1 MNEKARKKTLY
12 LAVKRILD
20 LTLAAAGL
28 IVAAPVLLTIAAVIR
43 ATMGP
48 PVFFRQAR
56 PGLRGRPFVIYKF
69 RTMRDS
75 PDEPNRPNTDAQRL
89 TKMGRLL
96 RDLSLD
102 ELPALINVIKGEMSL
117 VGPRPLLMEYLE
129 RYSPQ
134 QARRHEAKPGVTGW
148 AQINGRNALPWED
161 RFEHDVWY
169 VDNRS
174 LTLDLKIL
182 ALTLLKVWR
191 REGISADKH
200 ATMPEFLGGREES
213 WKTDKPAT

>member
-20 LTLAAAGL
+20 FTLAAAGL
-28 IVAAPVLLTIAAVIR
+28 IAAAPVLLTIAAVIR
-43 ATMGP
+43 VTMGP

-56 PGLRGRPFVIYKF
+56 PGLRGRPFTIYKF
-69 RTMRDS
+69 RTMRDA
-75 PDEPNRPNTDAQRL
+75 PDEPNRPHTDAQRL

-129 RYSPQ
+129 RYSPR

-174 LTLDLKIL
+174 LALDLKIL
-182 ALTLLKVWR
+182 ALTLMKVWR

-213 WKTDKPAT
+213 WETNKPAT